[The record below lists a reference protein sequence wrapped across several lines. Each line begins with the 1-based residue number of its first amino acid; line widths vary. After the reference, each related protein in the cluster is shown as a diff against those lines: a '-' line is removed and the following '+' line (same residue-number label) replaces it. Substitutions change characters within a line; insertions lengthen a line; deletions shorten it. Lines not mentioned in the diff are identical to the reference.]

1 MPPKVASKVGK
12 KSSFADAVNEPDE
25 TEEETLHG
33 KLVTIKVVRALNV
46 CTAAGEAVP
55 VTSCVSYQFLNRKP
69 VASDVIEHTRDPEYK
84 FTKDYKL
91 ILGPAYLDAVVEK
104 TFDIQLLQVTED
116 GDRALIGIASINLR
130 PLLFDST
137 EIAGSFPVK
146 LVSELGKIPE
156 PLSVVPKE
164 EKRSRTPISKTPT
177 QSVPHVSEQSSE
189 EPVQPQPRE
198 LPAPELQVVIT
209 AVQTMA
215 PPEDFEES
223 NVVEMEVGSLFAIP
237 QEWRMTEKEDPA
249 KYAFTHVLK
258 GLDFL
263 FVHSEVIR
271 PPGWQSPET
280 KKAEEK
286 KAADAKKQP
295 AAKPAGK
302 VDPKKKEEVK
312 VEVVE
317 EEKTDEPVKEE
328 TPEEKEAKFFLES
341 EDLGQRITWNS
352 RKRAYRGA
360 LAMRQLETMVRQ
372 AGGAW
377 LEIERVPKLGE
388 PNPLEVQKNRGKVW
402 VDLTRL
408 LEPGQTTIEGRF
420 YVRTEAAVL
429 QPEAVVPVATSTVST
444 PSTAPK
450 QSRPGTSQ
458 AKDATVVGEPVQ
470 IVPIY
475 ENAKSYITFKLVLE
489 VPLVPLTPPRPPL
502 KPSDLIPA
510 RKPAPKFTA
519 TKDVTDDFNKQVQVA
534 VEALAEE
541 YRKTFGEELQE
552 EDASFHHLPEEE
564 LQQRR
569 LLRRQKFVYDLTTN
583 GQYHLLKEK
592 LKQVV
597 VQLIK
602 EKFRK
607 SATSAASGVDAM
619 KGLSHDERDRFYS
632 ELFVFL
638 IEQMHRTLNTTVD
651 LRRKEIQP
659 VAAPVVVHADQSNG
673 DDSNVD
679 STSHAHGGANENRDA
694 RLLRLSKEAEMRY
707 DFTLAQTYHEER
719 FSSESN
725 KADPTIWFDFAQFCL
740 RSKQSSRAEECLKEA
755 LSLQA
760 DYNAALVMYSC
771 LLSLR
776 ERFEQAEAFLRA
788 ALDNDSKNILYV
800 TLLALM
806 YSMAD
811 EEPKSRKAFALAK
824 RLLAVQKQNSKVIQ
838 DGEEVIISPADESTL
853 WLQAAEYLL
862 ESHIPLS
869 AAHALSK
876 VDAESQTKARY
887 LTCRG
892 RCLYQQEDFEN
903 AKSCLREAVMME
915 PRCQI
920 AWAVLGHVC
929 HVQDDA
935 DGAVMAYTTAIAIKP
950 APKDAAVFLRLGQIY
965 LQLGD
970 WANAKAVFLS
980 CCEIYSL
987 ASSWLGAGIACLRLE
1002 EFAQAEES
1010 FSEANLL
1017 DHQNPDIWGY
1027 LTIFCLSLPG
1037 RAVEADQAFKA
1048 ALKHKLC
1055 NTTILIEIAERYLA
1069 AKKPNIAEGALRR
1082 ALQIEESVSTRV
1094 MLAQVLVSM
1103 GREDS
1108 AVIEY
1113 EQALEQA
1120 TSLSPETR
1128 AHVLTGFVQ
1137 LLEGM
1142 LRHEDAR
1149 RYRRLLEEL

>member
-33 KLVTIKVVRALNV
+33 KLVTIKVVRAVNL
-46 CTAAGEAVP
+46 CTAAGEVLP

-104 TFDIQLLQVTED
+104 PFDIQLLQVTED
-116 GDRALIGIASINLR
+116 GDRSLIGIASINLR

-164 EKRSRTPISKTPT
+164 EKRSRTPISKPQTP
-177 QSVPHVSEQSSE
+177 SVSNVMEQSGE
-189 EPVQPQPRE
+189 ETVQQRD
-198 LPAPELQVVIT
+198 LPAPEVQVVIT

-249 KYAFTHVLK
+249 KYAFTHLVK

-263 FVHSEVIR
+263 FVHSEAIR

-317 EEKTDEPVKEE
+317 EEKMDEPVKEE

-341 EDLGQRITWNS
+341 EELGQRITWNS
-352 RKRAYRGA
+352 RKKAYRGA
-360 LAMRQLETMVRQ
+360 LAMKQLETLVRQ

-377 LEIERVPKLGE
+377 LEIERVPKVGE
-388 PNPLEVQKNRGKVW
+388 PNPLEVQKSRGKVW

-458 AKDATVVGEPVQ
+458 AKDAALVGEPAQ

-541 YRKTFGEELQE
+541 YRRIFGEELQE
-552 EDASFHHLPEEE
+552 EDASFQQLPEEE

-659 VAAPVVVHADQSNG
+659 VAAPVVQDAVQSNVH
-673 DDSNVD
+673 DVNVD
-679 STSHAHGGANENRDA
+679 SASHAHGVKENRDA
-694 RLLRLSKEAEMRY
+694 RLLRLSREAEMRY

-725 KADPTIWFDFAQFCL
+725 KADPAIWFDFAQFCL
-740 RSKQSSRAEECLKEA
+740 RSKQSSRAEECLREA

-760 DYNAALVMYSC
+760 DFNAALVMYSC
-771 LLSLR
+771 LLALR

-811 EEPKSRKAFALAK
+811 EEPKARKAFALAK
-824 RLLAVQKQNSKVIQ
+824 RLLAVQKQNSKVVQ
-838 DGEEVIISPADESTL
+838 DGEDVVISPADESAL

-876 VDAESQTKARY
+876 VDPESQKKARY

-892 RCLYQQEDFEN
+892 RCFYQQDDFVN
-903 AKSCLREAVMME
+903 AESCLREAVVID

-929 HVQDDA
+929 HVQDNVND
-935 DGAVMAYTTAIAIKP
+935 AVMAYTKAISIKP
-950 APKDAAVFLRLGQIY
+950 APNDAAVFLRLGYIY

-1055 NTTILIEIAERYLA
+1055 NTTILIEIAEKYLA
-1069 AKKPNIAEGALRR
+1069 AKKPNVAEGALRR

-1108 AVIEY
+1108 AVLEY

-1120 TSLSPETR
+1120 ASHGRETR
-1128 AHVLTGFVQ
+1128 ADVLMGFVQ